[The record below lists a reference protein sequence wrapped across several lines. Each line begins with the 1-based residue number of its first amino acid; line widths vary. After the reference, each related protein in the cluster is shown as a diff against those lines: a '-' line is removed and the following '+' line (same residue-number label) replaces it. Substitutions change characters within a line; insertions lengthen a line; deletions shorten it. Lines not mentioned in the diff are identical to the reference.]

1 MNDTTN
7 DARQTPDGETGGAD
21 SFSYTYS
28 TKQQREIERIRSK
41 YIPREENKLEQ
52 LYRLDRQTDRRG
64 TFAAIVLGTLSTLL
78 LGIGMVLTMVYTR
91 FFALGVAV
99 GLLGIAGIALAY
111 PLYLSITRKER
122 ARIAPEILRLTDEL
136 MKRNR

>member
-1 MNDTTN
+1 M
-7 DARQTPDGETGGAD
+7 
-21 SFSYTYS
+21 
-28 TKQQREIERIRSK
+28 
-41 YIPREENKLEQ
+41 
-52 LYRLDRQTDRRG
+52 
-64 TFAAIVLGTLSTLL
+64 LGTLSTLL